1 MSTTQERVDV
11 MFADGYGAALVARL
25 ARATG
30 TKALKAKK
38 VLFAYK
44 QFLVLKAEG
53 DDFDATK
60 LSPPSLVDEMWH
72 LHLLDTRRYQPQCL
86 RAFGR
91 VMHHDPDGGVD
102 AAARAARIGSTHVAL
117 TNRFGTTF
125 DKRIWRWTV
134 PLATTKTPARDPP
147 ATTKSRLKIGV
158 KSLDGKKKFFMI
170 KNTTPLYKVFDSYSQ
185 FGFANDLSKYIFR
198 GRRLRGEETPE
209 EIGMEDGDDLH
220 VVHAL
225 RGC

>member
-38 VLFAYK
+38 
-44 QFLVLKAEG
+44 
-53 DDFDATK
+53 
-60 LSPPSLVDEMWH
+60 
-72 LHLLDTRRYQPQCL
+72 R
-86 RAFGR
+86 
-91 VMHHDPDGGVD
+91 
-102 AAARAARIGSTHVAL
+102 ARIGSTHVAL

>member
-11 MFADGYGAALVARL
+11 MFADGCGAALVARL

-60 LSPPSLVDEMWH
+60 LSPPSL
-72 LHLLDTRRYQPQCL
+72 
-86 RAFGR
+86 
-91 VMHHDPDGGVD
+91 
-102 AAARAARIGSTHVAL
+102 
-117 TNRFGTTF
+117 
-125 DKRIWRWTV
+125 
-134 PLATTKTPARDPP
+134 TPARDPP

-209 EIGMEDGDDLH
+209 EIGMEDGDDAMSFTLC
-220 VVHAL
+220 AAAE
-225 RGC
+225 RKAADDAQ